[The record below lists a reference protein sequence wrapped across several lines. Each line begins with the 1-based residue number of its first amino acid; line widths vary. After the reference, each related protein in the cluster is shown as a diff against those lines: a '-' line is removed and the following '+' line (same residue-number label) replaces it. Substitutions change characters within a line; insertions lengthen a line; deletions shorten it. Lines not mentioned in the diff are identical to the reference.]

1 MYGLAMGIKRTFN
14 GGLQKG
20 GCRVIIKGQII
31 RATHAEKADDTCE
44 GKQARLPRVPPRVE
58 YALSPLG
65 ETPGP
70 ILDAMATWGTSTK
83 TSDGGGTW

>member
-31 RATHAEKADDTCE
+31 RATHAEKADDTGE
-44 GKQARLPRVPPRVE
+44 GKKARLPGAAAGRIRAEPARRDTGTYPRRDGDVGTE
-58 YALSPLG
+58 YKNL
-65 ETPGP
+65 
-70 ILDAMATWGTSTK
+70 
-83 TSDGGGTW
+83 

>member
-31 RATHAEKADDTCE
+31 RATHAEKADDTGE
-44 GKQARLPRVPPRVE
+44 GKKARLPGAAAGRIR
-58 YALSPLG
+58 ALSPLG

-70 ILDAMATWGTSTK
+70 ILDAMAAWGTEYK
-83 TSDGGGTW
+83 NL

>member
-31 RATHAEKADDTCE
+31 RAIHAEKADDAGE
-44 GKQARLPRVPPRVE
+44 GKKARLPGAAAGR
-58 YALSPLG
+58 
-65 ETPGP
+65 
-70 ILDAMATWGTSTK
+70 ILPF
-83 TSDGGGTW
+83 GTWRVDAADHPHDGSVGTVV